1 MHEEASSTAASSST
15 TPSSSS
21 SSKNIIYG
29 SAPFHGNL
37 LITTSQLPDPNSS
50 SLYELIHQPAA
61 PMNHHHNLQ
70 HHNPMTTTTKLILS
84 NNSLISTTTAPNP
97 LVEDE
102 FNVVASSADL
112 HELAAAANLDD
123 STSDAVAAAAALID
137 LHPSSSSAAAVIPEL
152 ATATSSSGSGCSS
165 LEEAVGPL
173 EPIEIKIPGSGAA
186 AAATSAE
193 DGSSYAEGSSDG
205 GYHENISQTQS
216 NYLAAIPPSELC
228 PVCGD
233 KVSGYHYGLLT
244 CESCKGFFK
253 RTVQNKKVYTCVAE
267 RQCHIDKTQRKRCP
281 YCRFQKCLEVGMKL
295 EAVRAD
301 RMRGGRNKFGPMYKR
316 DRARK
321 LQIMRQRQLAIQ
333 ALRGS
338 IGGGVGIGQLGTA
351 ADGSSPAAAAAAA
364 AAGLQ
369 GLDYHQSPYSSMHI
383 KQEIQIPQVSSLTS
397 SPDSSPSPIAIAL
410 GQVNPQ
416 TTISLSSGV
425 GGNGSSGGGGSSGGV
440 GGGGGTGGGAGNGG
454 AGSGGAGTN
463 GGSNSTSAA
472 IQSQLSES
480 KLWMSANSTTASPHS
495 LSPKTFSFDSGTN
508 PTSTADNPADTLRV
522 SPMIRDF
529 VQSIDGD
536 DREWTASLFS
546 LLQNQS
552 YNQCEVDLF
561 ELMCKVLDQNLFSQ
575 VDWARNTIFFKDLK
589 VDDQMKLL
597 QNSWSDMLVLD
608 HIHQRL
614 HNALPDDTTLHNGQK
629 FDLLGLGLLGVP
641 SLAEHFNELQN
652 KLQELKFDVGDYICM
667 KFLLLLNPGK
677 GADVRG
683 ITNRKTVIE
692 GYENVQAALL
702 DYTLTCYPSVPDKFA
717 KLLSIIPEI
726 HVIASRGEEHLYIK
740 HCAGSAPSQT
750 LLMEMLHAKRK

>member
-1 MHEEASSTAASSST
+1 MDQQNSAVFMSLNISQYSMMNNHSASPPPHGGAAGGHTTQLLSLSSQGSNGSNGMSGGNSMPPPQYGYNMSSTGSTGGGGSGVSGNVLGAVVSHLNNNNNNNSSINNNTAA
-15 TPSSSS
+15 
-21 SSKNIIYG
+21 
-29 SAPFHGNL
+29 HNL
-37 LITTSQLPDPNSS
+37 TSQSPIPSHNNNNNNGTANSNNNN
-50 SLYELIHQPAA
+50 
-61 PMNHHHNLQ
+61 NHHHA
-70 HHNPMTTTTKLILS
+70 HNQ
-84 NNSLISTTTAPNP
+84 NG
-97 LVEDE
+97 
-102 FNVVASSADL
+102 
-112 HELAAAANLDD
+112 
-123 STSDAVAAAAALID
+123 
-137 LHPSSSSAAAVIPEL
+137 
-152 ATATSSSGSGCSS
+152 SSGASTQGLIPHSNYS
-165 LEEAVGPL
+165 LYNFDSPYMF
-173 EPIEIKIPGSGAA
+173 S
-186 AAATSAE
+186 T
-193 DGSSYAEGSSDG
+193 G
-205 GYHENISQTQS
+205 GYHETNTQTHS
-216 NYLAAIPPSELC
+216 NYLALPSAEELC

-338 IGGGVGIGQLGTA
+338 IGGGVGIGPLGSDGASAQLQ
-351 ADGSSPAAAAAAA
+351 SIE
-364 AAGLQ
+364 
-369 GLDYHQSPYSSMHI
+369 YHQQYSNMHI

-425 GGNGSSGGGGSSGGV
+425 GGNGSSGGGG
-440 GGGGGTGGGAGNGG
+440 GGGGG
-454 AGSGGAGTN
+454 GSTNSSGAGT
-463 GGSNSTSAA
+463 GGSNSTSATL
-472 IQSQLSES
+472 QNHMSES

-508 PTSTADNPADTLRV
+508 PTSTADSGNPADTLRV

-529 VQSIDGD
+529 VQSID
-536 DREWTASLFS
+536 DREWQTSLFS
-546 LLQNQS
+546 LLQSQS

-614 HNALPDDTTLHNGQK
+614 HNGLPDETTLHNGQK

-641 SLAEHFNELQN
+641 SLADHFNELQK

-667 KFLLLLNPGK
+667 KFLLLLNPE
-677 GADVRG
+677 VRG
-683 ITNRKTVIE
+683 ITNRKTVVE

-702 DYTLTCYPSVPDKFA
+702 DYTLTCYPSVPDKFS

-726 HVIASRGEEHLYIK
+726 HVMAARGEEHLYIK